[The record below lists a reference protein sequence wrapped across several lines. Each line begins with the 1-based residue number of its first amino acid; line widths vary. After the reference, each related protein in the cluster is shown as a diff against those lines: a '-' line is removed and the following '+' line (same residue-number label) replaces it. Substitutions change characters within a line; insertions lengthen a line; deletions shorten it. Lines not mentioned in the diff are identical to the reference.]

1 MSLLSTNV
9 NRKCL
14 DIIKCIDLSQ
24 SLFVTS
30 STADSGIL
38 KDSPVRLRLRRRS
51 NKVFSLLIGQT

>member
-14 DIIKCIDLSQ
+14 GIIKCIDLSQ

-30 STADSGIL
+30 STTDSA
-38 KDSPVRLRLRRRS
+38 VRLRLRRRS